1 MKKVEIFLMVF
12 TVIATLISLI
22 ASIIE
27 QSYSLAI
34 SSFTTICW
42 RGIAYLKQL
51 TINMYE
57 RDSK

>member
-42 RGIAYLKQL
+42 IGIAYLKQL